1 VKLKVKK
8 MSDYEILVE
17 KAKKFHGGLCP
28 GIVMG
33 TRMTIAAMKE
43 LGLDPKEK
51 SRDLIVYVEI
61 DRCMTD
67 AVQAITGCS
76 LGHRSLKY
84 VDYGKFAAT
93 FINMKT
99 GKAVRVSSVEDR
111 SKDPENQTMEEAIE
125 KLSTIPEEELLKL
138 EEVQM
143 EVPEN
148 DIPGFPKQK
157 AVCSK
162 CGERIMDGRDITV
175 DGEVLCKACANDPYY
190 KSI

>member
-1 VKLKVKK
+1 
-8 MSDYEILVE
+8 MDDYEILVE
-17 KAKKFHGGLCP
+17 KARKFHGGICP

-43 LGLDPKEK
+43 LGLDPKER
-51 SRDLIVYVEI
+51 SHDLIVYIEI

-99 GKAVRVSSVEDR
+99 GKAVRVSSIEDR
-111 SKDPENQTMEEAIE
+111 SKDPANQSMEDAVKKLATM
-125 KLSTIPEEELLKL
+125 PEEELLKL
-138 EEVQM
+138 EDVKLK
-143 EVPEN
+143 VPEN
-148 DIPGFPKQK
+148 DIPGLPQHK

-162 CGERIMDGRDITV
+162 CGERIMDGRDV
-175 DGEVLCKACANDPYY
+175 LEDGKVVCKACADRPYY
-190 KSI
+190 QPTG

>member
-1 VKLKVKK
+1 

-17 KAKKFHGGLCP
+17 NAKKFHGGLCP

-43 LGLDPKEK
+43 LGLDPKER

-111 SKDPENQTMEEAIE
+111 SKDPEDQTMEEAIE
-125 KLSTIPEEELLKL
+125 KLATMPEEELLKL

-162 CGERIMDGRDITV
+162 CGERIMDGRDVIV
-175 DGEVLCKACANDPYY
+175 DGNVLCKACAKGPYY

>member
-1 VKLKVKK
+1 
-8 MSDYEILVE
+8 M
-17 KAKKFHGGLCP
+17 
-28 GIVMG
+28 
-33 TRMTIAAMKE
+33 
-43 LGLDPKEK
+43 
-51 SRDLIVYVEI
+51 YVEI

-125 KLSTIPEEELLKL
+125 KLSTMPEEELLKL
-138 EEVQM
+138 EEVQWKCLKM
-143 EVPEN
+143 TFQASQNRRQSVQNVEN
-148 DIPGFPKQK
+148 
-157 AVCSK
+157 V
-162 CGERIMDGRDITV
+162 
-175 DGEVLCKACANDPYY
+175 
-190 KSI
+190 

>member
-1 VKLKVKK
+1 

-125 KLSTIPEEELLKL
+125 KLSTMPEEELLKL

-175 DGEVLCKACANDPYY
+175 DGEVLCKACANDAYY
-190 KSI
+190 NSL